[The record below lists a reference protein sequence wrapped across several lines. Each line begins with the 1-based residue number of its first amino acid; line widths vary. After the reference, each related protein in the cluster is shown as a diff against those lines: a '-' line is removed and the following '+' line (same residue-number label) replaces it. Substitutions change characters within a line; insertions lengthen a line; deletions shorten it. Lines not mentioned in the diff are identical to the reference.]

1 MKTSFFF
8 LALFAFAF
16 IIHGCSKPK
25 PEKMKVGEMAEY
37 RDPAYGFSIKYPKEW
52 LSMGESGR
60 AMFVQSEEVVNN
72 FLDPLN
78 GKRAGAQVSVQAFKQ
93 EEGKTV
99 DVLMADGLMEL
110 QQTATMKVE
119 ETITIGGKEAKKYN
133 YEIPVTNKL
142 SIYGYQIYIPLDTML
157 FSINFRAFGDYLEAT
172 QDVFIAMQSSFT
184 PPTILAKTDNRPRP
198 SDQFDKYDTPYFSVE
213 YPSNFNFT
221 SPAKGKN
228 DFVVQLGGERLD
240 CTIRFDVF
248 GAQDLTIEKVYEQ
261 NKGKYKA
268 TSAGEAMVDGLKAP
282 YVNYAPAK
290 DIASR
295 AYFMVKNN
303 KVIRVT
309 LNWFSPETELYL
321 KPFEKVVNAM
331 KMK

>member
-1 MKTSFFF
+1 
-8 LALFAFAF
+8 
-16 IIHGCSKPK
+16 
-25 PEKMKVGEMAEY
+25 MKVGEMVEY

-60 AMFVQSEEVVNN
+60 AMFVLSEEVVNN
-72 FLDPLN
+72 FLDPVN
-78 GKRAGAQVSVQAFKQ
+78 GKRTGAQVSVQAYKQ
-93 EEGKTV
+93 EDGKTV
-99 DVLMADGLMEL
+99 DVILADGLMEL
-110 QQTATMKVE
+110 QQTATMKGE
-119 ETITIGGKEAKKYN
+119 ETITVDGKEAKKYN

-142 SIYGYQIYIPLDTML
+142 SIYGYQIYLPIDTML

-172 QDVFIAMQSSFT
+172 QDVFNAMQSSFV
-184 PPTILAKTDNRPRP
+184 PPAILAKTDNRPRP
-198 SDQFDKYDTPYFSVE
+198 SDQFDKYDTPFFSVE

-248 GAQDLTIEKVYEQ
+248 GAQDLTIEKVFEQ
-261 NKGKYKA
+261 NKGKYKT
-268 TSAGEAMVDGLKAP
+268 TSANESMVDGLKAP
-282 YVNYAPAK
+282 FVNYAPAK
-290 DIASR
+290 DISSR

-309 LNWFSPETELYL
+309 LNWFAPETELYL
-321 KPFEKVVNAM
+321 KPFEKVVSSM
-331 KMK
+331 KLK